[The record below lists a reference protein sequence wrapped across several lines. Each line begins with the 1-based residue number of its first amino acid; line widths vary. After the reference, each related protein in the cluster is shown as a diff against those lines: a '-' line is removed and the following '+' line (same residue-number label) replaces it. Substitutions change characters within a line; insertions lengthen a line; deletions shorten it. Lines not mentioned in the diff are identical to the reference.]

1 MTDVSPFAHASRHV
15 RAVAFPH
22 VLVLID
28 YRTGHVQCLL
38 PKSAAHWQ
46 EAARSGRLTAMPPPL
61 AAHLIR
67 TGVLSPTQK
76 HTPADMPLSAPAPPA
91 SWGGAE
97 HPAGLTRGTGPFS
110 AKAAAALA
118 ATWAIKRS
126 GNRKRAMNRLI
137 VALRA
142 SSSTTRRPASPTEA
156 AEAVQAV
163 RRSAWHAPVR
173 TACLEE
179 SVAATLLLATRRLS
193 VVWCHGIA
201 ADPVRLHAWVQT
213 VDGASVAEP
222 PSTLAY
228 TPALTI
234 GARHQHRL

>member
-1 MTDVSPFAHASRHV
+1 MTDATPFTQAPRHV

-38 PKSAAHWQ
+38 PEAAAYWQ
-46 EAARSGRLTAMPPPL
+46 EAARSGRLTTMPQPL
-61 AAHLIR
+61 AGHLIR
-67 TGVLSPTQK
+67 TGALRPTREPTPWDAPLPAP
-76 HTPADMPLSAPAPPA
+76 TPAA

-97 HPAGLTRGTGPFS
+97 HTAGFTRVAGPFS
-110 AKAAAALA
+110 TTAAVALA
-118 ATWAIKRS
+118 RTWSITRI
-126 GNRKRAMNRLI
+126 GRREHAMNRLI
-137 VALRA
+137 RAIEA
-142 SSSTTRRPASPTEA
+142 SSSATCRPASP
-156 AEAVQAV
+156 AEASEAVLAV
-163 RRSAWHAPVR
+163 RRTAWHAPVR

-179 SVAATLLLATRRLS
+179 SAAATFLLGSQRLS

-201 ADPVRLHAWVQT
+201 AAPVRLHAWVQT
-213 VDGASVAEP
+213 VDGNLVAEP
-222 PSTLAY
+222 PSTRAY

>member
-1 MTDVSPFAHASRHV
+1 MPPLLAAQ
-15 RAVAFPH
+15 
-22 VLVLID
+22 LL
-28 YRTGHVQCLL
+28 RTG
-38 PKSAAHWQ
+38 A
-46 EAARSGRLTAMPPPL
+46 
-61 AAHLIR
+61 
-67 TGVLSPTQK
+67 LSPTRR
-76 HTPADMPLSAPAPPA
+76 PAPWDVPLSAPAPAA

-97 HPAGLTRGTGPFS
+97 HPAGLARETGPFS
-110 AKAAAALA
+110 ATAAAALA
-118 ATWAIKRS
+118 TTWSIERA
-126 GNRKRAMNRLI
+126 GGRKWAMNRLI

-142 SSSTTRRPASPTEA
+142 SSSATCRPASP
-156 AEAVQAV
+156 AEASQAVLAV

-179 SVAATLLLATRRLS
+179 SAAATFLLATRRLS

-213 VDGASVAEP
+213 VDGGLVAEP

>member
-1 MTDVSPFAHASRHV
+1 MTDVPPFAQASLHV
-15 RAVAFPH
+15 RAVAYPH

-38 PKSAAHWQ
+38 PKAAAHWQ

-61 AAHLIR
+61 ATHLIR
-67 TGVLSPTQK
+67 TGALSPAREP
-76 HTPADMPLSAPAPPA
+76 TPWNAPLPAPAPAA

-97 HPAGLTRGTGPFS
+97 HPAGLTRVTGPFS
-110 AKAAAALA
+110 ATAAVALA
-118 ATWAIKRS
+118 TTWSIMRT
-126 GNRKRAMNRLI
+126 GRKNRAMNRI
-137 VALRA
+137 ITALRA
-142 SSSTTRRPASPTEA
+142 STSTAGRPATP
-156 AEAVQAV
+156 AEASEAVLAV
-163 RRSAWHAPVR
+163 RRTAWQAPVR

-179 SVAATLLLATRRLS
+179 SAAATFLLATRRLS

-201 ADPVRLHAWVQT
+201 ADPVRLHAWAQT
-213 VDGASVAEP
+213 VDGGLVAEP
-222 PSTLAY
+222 PSTRAY

>member
-1 MTDVSPFAHASRHV
+1 MTDVPPFAQASRHV

-38 PKSAAHWQ
+38 PKAAAHWQ
-46 EAARSGRLTAMPPPL
+46 EAARCGRLTTMPPPL
-61 AAHLIR
+61 AARLIR
-67 TGVLSPTQK
+67 TGALSPAREPTPWDAPLPAP
-76 HTPADMPLSAPAPPA
+76 TPAA

-97 HPAGLTRGTGPFS
+97 HPAGLTRVTGPFS
-110 AKAAAALA
+110 ATAAVALA
-118 ATWAIKRS
+118 TTWSIMRT
-126 GNRKRAMNRLI
+126 GRRKRAMNRLI
-137 VALRA
+137 RALRA
-142 SSSTTRRPASPTEA
+142 STSTADRPASP
-156 AEAVQAV
+156 AEASATVLAV
-163 RRSAWHAPVR
+163 RRTAWHAPVR

-179 SVAATLLLATRRLS
+179 SAAATFLLAARRLS

-213 VDGASVAEP
+213 VDGDLVAEP
-222 PSTLAY
+222 PSTRAY

-234 GARHQHRL
+234 GARHQHRP